1 MMIQALGHLVT
12 EPVSQFQTDLRAEF
26 FRILSKLELERS
38 LKREKAYVQW
48 QDEQIW
54 ILKKSR
60 LKYFSY
66 PRNIA

>member
-48 QDEQIW
+48 QDEQI
-54 ILKKSR
+54 
-60 LKYFSY
+60 
-66 PRNIA
+66 